1 MLFNSN
7 GQSHS
12 IQFMRIV
19 AQINKEL
26 VVNASIDLLG
36 QENGVNVNT
45 LSAGAVKDWTV
56 AYLQSR
62 VANEAQDNLLLSF
75 KDVLVTR
82 QIKIRRLAK
91 TAILVC
97 NLQDRC

>member
-36 QENGVNVNT
+36 QENSVNVNT

-56 AYLQSR
+56 AICNRGGHRITYYFHS
-62 VANEAQDNLLLSF
+62 
-75 KDVLVTR
+75 
-82 QIKIRRLAK
+82 K
-91 TAILVC
+91 TFL
-97 NLQDRC
+97 LQDRKMLGL